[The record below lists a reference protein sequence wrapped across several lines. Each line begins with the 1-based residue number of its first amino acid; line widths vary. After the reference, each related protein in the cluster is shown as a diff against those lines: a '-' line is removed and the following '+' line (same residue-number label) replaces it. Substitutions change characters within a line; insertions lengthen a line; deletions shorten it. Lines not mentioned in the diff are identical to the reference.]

1 MEQKKISVNEAIE
14 AMLKWR
20 GKPAVTIIIPLLHAT
35 PDHHEDWDRIDR
47 LINEAIGKMDSL
59 QIPSSGTMRTSLK
72 TIAPLIS
79 FNRHNKGLGI
89 YISEEMF
96 FMTFFPFIVEESTCI
111 ADTFQMKE
119 LFKFVQFSTDS
130 MLMTLS
136 SKKVRLFRLNG
147 SLIEEINDH
156 NFPLIFKDDF
166 EYERPSRSTSY
177 AGSAHLK
184 SFEKD
189 RSVTRKKRMREF
201 LKKADDL
208 IADYL
213 VKGRDFILSGTATH
227 IAEFRSVTRHGDYF
241 KNDMVGGYD
250 WYDAVEYSSLI
261 APLLQKRKSEKIIDL
276 LEYYSRRAGEGFA
289 EYGMSQVWNAVR
301 DGKVETLLLE
311 IGYETGGFIRKGKS
325 GLFETGERPFS
336 DHDYFPLAVNE
347 LAQLAALQ
355 GAKVFFLDKGLMP
368 AGSHAVAV
376 CRY

>member
-1 MEQKKISVNEAIE
+1 
-14 AMLKWR
+14 
-20 GKPAVTIIIPLLHAT
+20 
-35 PDHHEDWDRIDR
+35 
-47 LINEAIGKMDSL
+47 
-59 QIPSSGTMRTSLK
+59 
-72 TIAPLIS
+72 
-79 FNRHNKGLGI
+79 
-89 YISEEMF
+89 
-96 FMTFFPFIVEESTCI
+96 
-111 ADTFQMKE
+111 
-119 LFKFVQFSTDS
+119 
-130 MLMTLS
+130 
-136 SKKVRLFRLNG
+136 
-147 SLIEEINDH
+147 
-156 NFPLIFKDDF
+156 
-166 EYERPSRSTSY
+166 
-177 AGSAHLK
+177 
-184 SFEKD
+184 
-189 RSVTRKKRMREF
+189 MREF

-311 IGYETGGFIRKGKS
+311 ISYETGGFIRKGKS